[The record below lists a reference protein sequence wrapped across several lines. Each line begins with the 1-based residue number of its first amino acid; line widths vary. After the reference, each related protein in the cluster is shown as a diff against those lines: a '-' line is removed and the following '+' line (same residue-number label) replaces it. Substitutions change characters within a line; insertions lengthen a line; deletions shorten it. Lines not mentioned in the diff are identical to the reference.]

1 MSEAAGAQAEPGT
14 TEASL
19 AEQIVRGPVSTSKPL
34 LLSGASDGADTL
46 FGAAALRAGDDVVHF
61 LGPGNAPSEV
71 ARCEQA
77 ASLHAVKKE
86 LIEHPTIVAA
96 LRDAATARGES
107 DVSAWYES
115 SRNFLQ
121 VRRVCAVYAV
131 GYRAPDP
138 APALDIGGGT
148 GFAAQFYVDRFRPKV
163 DSDSGLGGES
173 VDQCQLYFYDDGTPG
188 WAGCKVVEATHKK
201 WSKWEITMQAWVPM
215 QGSPPPRPSGLYA
228 GIGGTRLSPD
238 GERAIAQVYEC
249 GTERA
254 HS

>member
-1 MSEAAGAQAEPGT
+1 M
-14 TEASL
+14 
-19 AEQIVRGPVSTSKPL
+19 RGPVSTSKPL
-34 LLSGASDGADTL
+34 AQRRERRRGHAVWRR
-46 FGAAALRAGDDVVHF
+46 ALRAGDDVVHC
-61 LGPGNAPSEV
+61 LGPGTAPSEV

-188 WAGCKVVEATHKK
+188 WAGCCGGNAQEMVQVGDHDGGR
-201 WSKWEITMQAWVPM
+201 QC
-215 QGSPPPRPSGLYA
+215 GSPPRPSGLYA
-228 GIGGTRLSPD
+228 GIGGTR
-238 GERAIAQVYEC
+238 
-249 GTERA
+249 
-254 HS
+254 